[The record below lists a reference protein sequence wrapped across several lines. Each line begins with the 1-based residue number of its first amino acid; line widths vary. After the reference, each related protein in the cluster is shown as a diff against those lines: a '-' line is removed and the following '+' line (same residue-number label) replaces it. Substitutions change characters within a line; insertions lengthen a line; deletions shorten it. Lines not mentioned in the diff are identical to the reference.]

1 MLRDFF
7 RLLAKLLE
15 DQPVKRKT
23 GYDCFCIMWRK
34 PLQWELFWEL
44 QLVEPGTRPS
54 LTRCNELIFCRLG
67 REWHALSA
75 EQKQAYQPASECAKA
90 DPHVAGQVDIEGER
104 PKPEKRK
111 RVWHH
116 SCKAGAGGEG
126 ARARLE
132 VKFEQPSDT
141 PPAIVQ
147 TASARTTAPPG
158 KKQTASDRTT
168 APPGKKWNAR
178 ARKWDAV

>member
-1 MLRDFF
+1 
-7 RLLAKLLE
+7 
-15 DQPVKRKT
+15 
-23 GYDCFCIMWRK
+23 MWRK

-44 QLVEPGTRPS
+44 QLVEPGTSPS
-54 LTRCNELIFCRLG
+54 ESRCNNLISCRLG
-67 REWHALSA
+67 REWKALSA
-75 EQKQAYQPASECAKA
+75 QQKQAYQPASECAKA

-132 VKFEQPSDT
+132 VKQPRTIEVTISNT
-141 PPAIVQ
+141 QVIVQ
-147 TASARTTAPPG
+147 TAST
-158 KKQTASDRTT
+158 RTT

-178 ARKWDAV
+178 ARKCV

>member
-54 LTRCNELIFCRLG
+54 LTRCNELIFCRLS

-132 VKFEQPSDT
+132 VNIKQPRT
-141 PPAIVQ
+141 TKVTIFKPRVIE
-147 TASARTTAPPG
+147 TASAHTTAPPG
-158 KKQTASDRTT
+158 E
-168 APPGKKWNAR
+168 KWNAC
-178 ARKWDAV
+178 ARKWERAV